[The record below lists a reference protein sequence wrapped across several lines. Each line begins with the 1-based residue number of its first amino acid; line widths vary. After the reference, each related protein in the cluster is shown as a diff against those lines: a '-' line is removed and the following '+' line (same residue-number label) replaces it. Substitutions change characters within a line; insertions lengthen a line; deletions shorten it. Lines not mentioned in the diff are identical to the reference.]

1 MPELL
6 IGVFPFSGQLQ
17 VTPST
22 ASHMLLKQAY
32 GPVYVSLLYIPVYQ
46 EMQLL
51 AANILLTGLGAGQ
64 LATMNK
70 LTADPHVCAPEI
82 QMQNV
87 V

>member
-1 MPELL
+1 MPELP
-6 IGVFPFSGQLQ
+6 IGVFPVSGQLQ
-17 VTPST
+17 LTST
-22 ASHMLLKQAY
+22 AFHMLLKQAH

-51 AANILLTGLGAGQ
+51 AANIFLAGLGAGQ

-70 LTADPHVCAPEI
+70 LTADPHVSAPEI